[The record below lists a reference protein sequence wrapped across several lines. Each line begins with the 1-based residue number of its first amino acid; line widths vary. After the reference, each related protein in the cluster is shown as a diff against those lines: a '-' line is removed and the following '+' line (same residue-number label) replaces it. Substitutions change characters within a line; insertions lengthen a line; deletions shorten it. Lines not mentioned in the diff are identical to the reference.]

1 MTRANASCATMRAAP
16 ILGVARSLTHPVY
29 RQFESLEPTFR
40 KVIPVLVA
48 LFVIIL
54 SAGAIVQTTNMR
66 DDVLQDA
73 VGDLDVLTALI
84 ALELDNASLAE
95 ISPSAVLAGLAARR
109 LAAHGRIVHVTTA
122 TGDVIASE
130 PATSATARQTLT
142 DLLGSTQLLT
152 TFGEKAGVMRLTM
165 PGGEE
170 TLATVRN
177 LAAPLG
183 QVAVIQPTAR
193 LLGAWQQRR
202 GALIGLFATAGI
214 VLGAITLAFLV
225 QSRRARA
232 ADDDCDCVRERID
245 TALNRGHC
253 GLWDWDLARGRIYW
267 SDSMYAMLGYD
278 RAGDY
283 MSFGEVSGFI
293 NPDDANL
300 YALADAISRG
310 EADHLDQEFRV
321 RDVNGAWVWLK
332 ARAELVIDRRTG
344 AQHLV
349 GIAVDISE
357 QRRMAE
363 RTATADA
370 HLRDAVEAISEA
382 FVLWDSSNRLVLCN
396 AKYQQLHQL
405 PPEALRG
412 GVTHDEVMALS
423 AQPNIDREPIR
434 TARGTVGATSY
445 EARLSD
451 GRWLQINGR
460 RTKDGGSVSVGTDIT
475 KLKQQEE
482 RLTQS
487 EHQLMMHVTDLK
499 ASRQEL
505 EAQAQKL
512 AEMAERYLEQKAA
525 AESANRAK
533 SEFLANMSHEL
544 RTPLNAIIGFS
555 EIMENGLFGNL
566 GNDRYLDYARDIRQS
581 GGYLLSVINDIL
593 DMSRIEAGKLQLE
606 KTRVSVGLVIEEA
619 VRRSRDEIDRKRIG
633 LSIDG
638 AVDLDLVADPHAL
651 YQIVGNLVDNAAK
664 FTPEGG
670 QIAIRLRQA
679 GNALNIYIEDT
690 GIGIPKDKLDRVGRP
705 FEQVE
710 GDMTR
715 SYKGSGLGL
724 AIARSLTELHGGSLR
739 LRSAIGA
746 GTIVMVH
753 LPLDGG
759 ASRVAGMI
767 AAASARSGLAEQALE
782 QPARPAAQIVQ
793 FGAQNPGVRS
803 AERGGD
809 AAQET
814 VRRRARLERLLDS
827 EALPELDI
835 AEQAL
840 SLPQRASIH

>member
-1 MTRANASCATMRAAP
+1 MTRANAGSAALRAAP
-16 ILGVARSLTHPVY
+16 ILGVARSLTHPLY
-29 RQFESLEPTFR
+29 QRFENFEPAFR
-40 KVIPVLVA
+40 KVIPALVV
-48 LFVIIL
+48 LFVMILGAGAFVQTSGMRDEAVKDAASDLDIL
-54 SAGAIVQTTNMR
+54 SS
-66 DDVLQDA
+66 
-73 VGDLDVLTALI
+73 LI
-84 ALELDNASLAE
+84 ALELDNASKGEKPVASALSELAT
-95 ISPSAVLAGLAARR
+95 RH
-109 LAAHGRIVHVTTA
+109 LAAHGRMVHVSSSDGTVFA
-122 TGDVIASE
+122 SQPVTGRE
-130 PATSATARQTLT
+130 GEQTLV
-142 DLLGSTQLLT
+142 DLLGATQLLT
-152 TFGEKAGVMRLTM
+152 TFGDRAGVMRITL
-165 PGGEE
+165 PGGAEA
-170 TLATVRN
+170 LATVRN
-177 LAAPLG
+177 LSAPLG
-183 QVAVIQPTAR
+183 QVAVIQPMERA
-193 LLGAWQQRR
+193 LGGWQQRR
-202 GALIGLFATAGI
+202 SALAGLFASAGI

-225 QSRRARA
+225 QSKRARA

-293 NPDDANL
+293 NPDDADL

-321 RDVNGAWVWLK
+321 RDAAGEWVWLK

-344 AQHLV
+344 ARHLV

-370 HLRDAVEAISEA
+370 RLRDAVEAISEA
-382 FVLWDSSNRLVLCN
+382 FVLWDASNRLVLCN

-405 PPEALRG
+405 PPEALHDG
-412 GVTHDEVMALS
+412 ITHEEVMAIS
-423 AQPNIDREPIR
+423 AQPNMDREPIR
-434 TARGTVGATSY
+434 TLRGAVGATSY

-487 EHQLMMHVTDLK
+487 EHQLLMHVTDLK
-499 ASRQEL
+499 GSRQKL
-505 EAQAQKL
+505 EAQAQQL
-512 AEMAERYLEQKAA
+512 ADMAERYLEQKAA
-525 AESANRAK
+525 AETANQAK

-566 GNDRYLDYARDIRQS
+566 GNDRYIDYARDIRSS

-593 DMSRIEAGKLQLE
+593 DMSRIESGKLQLE
-606 KTRVSVGLVIEEA
+606 KTSVSVGLVIEEA
-619 VRRSRDEIDRKRIG
+619 VRRSRDEIDRKRIDF
-633 LSIDG
+633 SIDG
-638 AVDLDLVADPHAL
+638 PMDLHIVADPHAL
-651 YQIVGNLVDNAAK
+651 YQVIGNLVDNAAK
-664 FTPEGG
+664 FTPEHGR
-670 QIAIRLRQA
+670 IAIRLRQA
-679 GNALNIYIEDT
+679 ANALNIYVEDT
-690 GIGIPKDKLDRVGRP
+690 GIGIPKEKLGRIGRP

-753 LPLDGG
+753 LPLDG
-759 ASRVAGMI
+759 
-767 AAASARSGLAEQALE
+767 AAKTSARGGRAEHVLEQA
-782 QPARPAAQIVQ
+782 ARPPAQFVQ
-793 FGAQNPGVRS
+793 FGAQNPDVRPS
-803 AERGGD
+803 ERSGD
-809 AAQET
+809 AAQDS
-814 VRRRARLERLLDS
+814 VRRWTGLDRFLDG
-827 EALPELDI
+827 EALPELDV
-835 AEQAL
+835 AEKAL
-840 SLPQRASIH
+840 GLPQSASVH